1 MVGKREKFTCL
12 SWQNVGNMTAK
23 PLFLCNITTA
33 FLSLIIAEKCEAYDV
48 MLKHIL
54 VPNRQPLAIKCSPEK
69 SLKSGDYNLTWN
81 EKNIQPVRW
90 YKDCQLLEG
99 ERFAFSN
106 SHLIIFNVT
115 VHDQG
120 NYTCE
125 TTYTYNGRQYNIS
138 RDVSLTVEVSPPKKP
153 PEISYP
159 RNNSI
164 EVELGSQVT
173 VDCNTTGAD
182 GYEVF
187 WTGNG
192 VYIDVFYMSRIFA
205 SPYEEETSYD
215 GRPMHSVKLIIS
227 EVNSEDYEQPF
238 VCQASNAF
246 GQVASYIILKHKVPD
261 IRRWLTGG
269 LVSLLILTFITLII
283 YKIFKID
290 LVLWYRN
297 SVCAFASKEGEVV
310 KKVLQDDTFLMSWH
324 LWGWGL
330 LPGGPRSCIQVT
342 CWHIRPHDGKR
353 DGKIYDAYVLYAKSS
368 GGRSFCRLE
377 TFVRR
382 ILPDVLEQQ
391 CGYNLFIL
399 GRDDL
404 PGEAVVSV
412 ADETLKQSRRLM
424 IILGSETS
432 SCCLL
437 EDTSEQQLAMYNAL
451 IRDGIQVILIEMDEI
466 QDYTSMPESIKYIK
480 QKHGAIQWKG
490 DFSEKSCSA
499 NTTFWKNVRYR
510 MPSRKKLLN
519 NWLFSEKIQND
530 PKMSFPGS
538 ESCSLSVCWHS
549 GIQGQD
555 HLWEWKI
562 LETQRSNFISR
573 RATDVLHR
581 SSLWWA
587 LWFPP
592 GDPAD
597 GPVTS
602 RTAAVMFVLA
612 GCIQPLRD
620 GGAAAF
626 LLEQDMEQRN

>member
-1 MVGKREKFTCL
+1 LF
-12 SWQNVGNMTAK
+12 
-23 PLFLCNITTA
+23 PL
-33 FLSLIIAEKCEAYDV
+33 EKCEAYDV
-48 MLKHIL
+48 MLRQSL
-54 VPNRQPLAIKCSPEK
+54 VPDGQPLAIKCSLEK
-69 SLKSGDYNLTWN
+69 SLKSGDFNLTWYKVGNQTAVPRDKLSRVHQQKNLIWFLPAMLEDSGDYECVIRNLTSYKKMCTKVTVFERIDGLCLNEKFAVEEVIFTSSSAKVVCPHLDYFRN

-99 ERFAFSN
+99 KRFALSN
-106 SHLIIFNVT
+106 SDLIVFNVT
-115 VHDQG
+115 VHDRG

-125 TTYTYNGRQYNIS
+125 TTYTYNGKQYNIS
-138 RDVSLTVEVSPPKKP
+138 RDISLIVEVTPPKKP

-182 GYEVF
+182 GYEVY

-205 SPYEEETSYD
+205 SPYEGETSYD
-215 GRPMHSVKLIIS
+215 GRPVHSVKLIIS
-227 EVNSEDYEQPF
+227 EVSSEDYEQPF

-246 GQVASYIILKHKVPD
+246 GQVASYIILKQRVPD

-283 YKIFKID
+283 FKIFKID
-290 LVLWYRN
+290 LVLWYRS
-297 SVCAFASKEGEVV
+297 SVCALTSEEEMFVF
-310 KKVLQDDTFLMSWH
+310 VL
-324 LWGWGL
+324 
-330 LPGGPRSCIQVT
+330 
-342 CWHIRPHDGKR
+342 

-368 GGRSFCRLE
+368 EGRSVCCLE
-377 TFVRR
+377 TFVCG
-382 ILPDVLEQQ
+382 ILPDVLEKQ

-451 IRDGIQVILIEMDEI
+451 IRDGIQVILIEMGEI
-466 QDYTSMPESIKYIK
+466 HDYTSMPESIRYIK

-499 NTTFWKNVRYR
+499 NTRFWKNVRYQ
-510 MPSRKKLLN
+510 MPSRKKVSYSGVYLLPLTPN
-519 NWLFSEKIQND
+519 
-530 PKMSFPGS
+530 
-538 ESCSLSVCWHS
+538 
-549 GIQGQD
+549 
-555 HLWEWKI
+555 
-562 LETQRSNFISR
+562 
-573 RATDVLHR
+573 
-581 SSLWWA
+581 SS
-587 LWFPP
+587 
-592 GDPAD
+592 
-597 GPVTS
+597 
-602 RTAAVMFVLA
+602 AA
-612 GCIQPLRD
+612 
-620 GGAAAF
+620 
-626 LLEQDMEQRN
+626 

>member
-1 MVGKREKFTCL
+1 LF
-12 SWQNVGNMTAK
+12 
-23 PLFLCNITTA
+23 PL
-33 FLSLIIAEKCEAYDV
+33 EKCDAYDV
-48 MLKHIL
+48 MLRQSL
-54 VPNRQPLAIKCSPEK
+54 VPDGQPLAIKCSLEK
-69 SLKSGDYNLTWN
+69 SLESEDYNLTWYKVGNQTAVPRDKLSRIHQQKNLIWFLPAMLEDSGDYECVIRNLTSCRKMRTKVTVFERIDGLCSNEKFSVEEVIFTLSSAKVVCPHLDYFRN
-81 EKNIQPVRW
+81 EKNIQPIRW

-99 ERFAFSN
+99 KRFDFSN
-106 SHLIIFNVT
+106 SDLIIFNVT

-125 TTYTYNGRQYNIS
+125 TTYTYNGKQYNIS
-138 RDVSLTVEVSPPKKP
+138 RDISLVVEVSPPKKP

-182 GYEVF
+182 GYEVH
-187 WTGNG
+187 
-192 VYIDVFYMSRIFA
+192 SRKGCGFMA
-205 SPYEEETSYD
+205 LCCLLDREETSYD
-215 GRPMHSVKLIIS
+215 GRPVHSVKLIIS

-246 GQVASYIILKHKVPD
+246 GQVASYIILKQRVPD
-261 IRRWLTGG
+261 VRRWLTGAV
-269 LVSLLILTFITLII
+269 VSLLILTFITLII

-297 SVCAFASKEGEVV
+297 SVCAFASKE
-310 KKVLQDDTFLMSWH
+310 
-324 LWGWGL
+324 
-330 LPGGPRSCIQVT
+330 
-342 CWHIRPHDGKR
+342 

-368 GGRSFCRLE
+368 GGRSFHHLE

-412 ADETLKQSRRLM
+412 TDETLKQSRRLM

-437 EDTSEQQLAMYNAL
+437 EDTSEQQLAVYNAL

-499 NTTFWKNVRYR
+499 NTRFWKNVRYQ
-510 MPSRKKLLN
+510 MPSRKKVSYSEVYLLP
-519 NWLFSEKIQND
+519 LTLDSSATK
-530 PKMSFPGS
+530 GS
-538 ESCSLSVCWHS
+538 
-549 GIQGQD
+549 
-555 HLWEWKI
+555 
-562 LETQRSNFISR
+562 
-573 RATDVLHR
+573 
-581 SSLWWA
+581 
-587 LWFPP
+587 
-592 GDPAD
+592 
-597 GPVTS
+597 
-602 RTAAVMFVLA
+602 
-612 GCIQPLRD
+612 
-620 GGAAAF
+620 
-626 LLEQDMEQRN
+626 

>member
-1 MVGKREKFTCL
+1 LF
-12 SWQNVGNMTAK
+12 
-23 PLFLCNITTA
+23 PL
-33 FLSLIIAEKCEAYDV
+33 EKCEAYDV
-48 MLKHIL
+48 MLRQSL
-54 VPNRQPLAIKCSPEK
+54 VPDGQPLAIKCSLEK
-69 SLKSGDYNLTWN
+69 SLKSEDYNLTWYKVGNQTAVPRDKLSRIHQQKNLIWFLPAILEDSGDYECVVRNLTNLRKTCTKVTVFERIDGLCLN
-81 EKNIQPVRW
+81 EKFAVEEVIFTSSSAKVVCPHLDYFRNDKNIQPVHW

-99 ERFAFSN
+99 KRFAFSN
-106 SHLIIFNVT
+106 RDLIILNVT

-125 TTYTYNGRQYNIS
+125 TTYTYNGKQYNIS
-138 RDVSLTVEVSPPKKP
+138 RDIILTVEVSPPKKP

-246 GQVASYIILKHKVPD
+246 GQVASYIMLKHRVPG
-261 IRRWLTGG
+261 IKRWLTGG
-269 LVSLLILTFITLII
+269 LVSLLILTFITSII

-297 SVCAFASKEGEVV
+297 SVCAFASKEETFVF
-310 KKVLQDDTFLMSWH
+310 VL
-324 LWGWGL
+324 
-330 LPGGPRSCIQVT
+330 
-342 CWHIRPHDGKR
+342 
-353 DGKIYDAYVLYAKSS
+353 DGKIYDACVLYTKSS

-377 TFVRR
+377 TFVHR
-382 ILPDVLEQQ
+382 ILPDVLERQ

-424 IILGSETS
+424 IILASETS

-466 QDYTSMPESIKYIK
+466 QDYTIMPESIRYIK
-480 QKHGAIQWKG
+480 QKHGAIPWKG

-499 NTTFWKNVRYR
+499 NTRFWKNVRYQ
-510 MPSRKKLLN
+510 MPSKKKVSYSEVYLLPLTLKN
-519 NWLFSEKIQND
+519 SAAE
-530 PKMSFPGS
+530 GS
-538 ESCSLSVCWHS
+538 
-549 GIQGQD
+549 
-555 HLWEWKI
+555 
-562 LETQRSNFISR
+562 
-573 RATDVLHR
+573 
-581 SSLWWA
+581 
-587 LWFPP
+587 
-592 GDPAD
+592 
-597 GPVTS
+597 
-602 RTAAVMFVLA
+602 
-612 GCIQPLRD
+612 
-620 GGAAAF
+620 
-626 LLEQDMEQRN
+626 

>member
-1 MVGKREKFTCL
+1 
-12 SWQNVGNMTAK
+12 
-23 PLFLCNITTA
+23 LFP
-33 FLSLIIAEKCEAYDV
+33 SEKCGAYDV
-48 MLKHIL
+48 MLRQSL
-54 VPNRQPLAIKCSPEK
+54 VPDGQPLAIKCSLEK
-69 SLKSGDYNLTWN
+69 SLKSGSYNLTWYKVGNQTAVPRDRLSRVHQQKNLIWFLPAMLEDSGDYECVIRNLTTCKKMCTKVTVFERTDGLCLNEKFAVEEVIFTSSSAKVVCPHLDYFRN
-81 EKNIQPVRW
+81 EKNIQPVYW

-99 ERFAFSN
+99 KRFALSN
-106 SHLIIFNVT
+106 SDLIIFNVT

-125 TTYTYNGRQYNIS
+125 TTYTYNGKQYNIS
-138 RDVSLTVEVSPPKKP
+138 RDISLIVEVTPPKKP

-182 GYEVF
+182 GYEVHSQQGL
-187 WTGNG
+187 W
-192 VYIDVFYMSRIFA
+192 FYGSICHLLDRGG
-205 SPYEEETSYD
+205 TSYD

-227 EVNSEDYEQPF
+227 EVSSEDYEQPF

-246 GQVASYIILKHKVPD
+246 GQVASYIILKHRVPD
-261 IRRWLTGG
+261 IQRWLTGG

-297 SVCAFASKEGEVV
+297 SVCALTSKEVMFV
-310 KKVLQDDTFLMSWH
+310 FVL
-324 LWGWGL
+324 
-330 LPGGPRSCIQVT
+330 
-342 CWHIRPHDGKR
+342 

-368 GGRSFCRLE
+368 GGRSFCCLE

-382 ILPDVLEQQ
+382 ILPDVLEKQ

-412 ADETLKQSRRLM
+412 ADETIKQSRRLM

-451 IRDGIQVILIEMDEI
+451 IRDGIHVILIEMDKI
-466 QDYTSMPESIKYIK
+466 LDYTSMPESIRYIK

-499 NTTFWKNVRYR
+499 NTRFWKNVRYQ
-510 MPSRKKLLN
+510 MPSRKKVSYSEAYLLPLTSN
-519 NWLFSEKIQND
+519 SSAAK
-530 PKMSFPGS
+530 GS
-538 ESCSLSVCWHS
+538 
-549 GIQGQD
+549 
-555 HLWEWKI
+555 
-562 LETQRSNFISR
+562 
-573 RATDVLHR
+573 
-581 SSLWWA
+581 
-587 LWFPP
+587 
-592 GDPAD
+592 
-597 GPVTS
+597 
-602 RTAAVMFVLA
+602 
-612 GCIQPLRD
+612 
-620 GGAAAF
+620 
-626 LLEQDMEQRN
+626 

>member
-1 MVGKREKFTCL
+1 
-12 SWQNVGNMTAK
+12 
-23 PLFLCNITTA
+23 
-33 FLSLIIAEKCEAYDV
+33 
-48 MLKHIL
+48 MLRQSL
-54 VPNRQPLAIKCSPEK
+54 VPVGQPLAIKCSVEK
-69 SLKSGDYNLTWN
+69 SLKSGDYNITWYKVGNQTAVPRDKLSRIHHQKNLIWFLPAMLEDSGDYECVISCRNLTSYRNMSTKVTVFERIDGLCLNEKFAVEEVIFTSSSAKVVCPHLDYFRN
-81 EKNIQPVRW
+81 EKNIQPVHW
-90 YKDCQLLEG
+90 YKDCQMLEG
-99 ERFAFSN
+99 KRFAFSN
-106 SHLIIFNVT
+106 RDLIISNVT

-125 TTYTYNGRQYNIS
+125 TTYTYNGKQYNIS
-138 RDVSLTVEVSPPKKP
+138 RDISLIVEVSPPKKP

-192 VYIDVFYMSRIFA
+192 VSIDVFFMSRIFA
-205 SPYEEETSYD
+205 SPYKEETSYD

-238 VCQASNAF
+238 VCQASNPF
-246 GQVASYIILKHKVPD
+246 GQVASYIILKRRVPG
-261 IRRWLTGG
+261 IQRWLTGG
-269 LVSLLILTFITLII
+269 IVSSLILTFTTLII

-297 SVCAFASKEGEVV
+297 SVCTFASKE
-310 KKVLQDDTFLMSWH
+310 
-324 LWGWGL
+324 
-330 LPGGPRSCIQVT
+330 
-342 CWHIRPHDGKR
+342 
-353 DGKIYDAYVLYAKSS
+353 DGKIYDAYVLPTRSS
-368 GGRSFCRLE
+368 GGRSFSRLE
-377 TFVRR
+377 TFVHR

-424 IILGSETS
+424 IILGSEIS

-499 NTTFWKNVRYR
+499 NTRFWKNVRYQ
-510 MPSRKKLLN
+510 MPSRKKVSYSEVYLLPLTLN
-519 NWLFSEKIQND
+519 NS
-530 PKMSFPGS
+530 
-538 ESCSLSVCWHS
+538 
-549 GIQGQD
+549 
-555 HLWEWKI
+555 
-562 LETQRSNFISR
+562 
-573 RATDVLHR
+573 
-581 SSLWWA
+581 
-587 LWFPP
+587 
-592 GDPAD
+592 
-597 GPVTS
+597 
-602 RTAAVMFVLA
+602 AAKE
-612 GCIQPLRD
+612 R
-620 GGAAAF
+620 
-626 LLEQDMEQRN
+626 

>member
-1 MVGKREKFTCL
+1 L
-12 SWQNVGNMTAK
+12 
-23 PLFLCNITTA
+23 
-33 FLSLIIAEKCEAYDV
+33 EKCEAYDV
-48 MLKHIL
+48 MLRQSL
-54 VPNRQPLAIKCSPEK
+54 VPDGQPLAIKCSPEK
-69 SLKSGDYNLTWN
+69 SLKSGDYNLTWYKVGNQTAVPRDKLSRVHQQKNLIWFLPSMLEDSGDYECVIRNLTSYKKMCTKVTVFKRIDGICLN
-81 EKNIQPVRW
+81 EKFAVEEVIFTSTSAKVVCPHLDYFRNKKNIQPVRW

-99 ERFAFSN
+99 KRFALSN
-106 SHLIIFNVT
+106 SDLIIFNVT
-115 VHDQG
+115 VHDKG

-138 RDVSLTVEVSPPKKP
+138 RDISLIVEVTPPKKP

-182 GYEVF
+182 GYEPF
-187 WTGNG
+187 QKGLW
-192 VYIDVFYMSRIFA
+192 FYGSICHLLDRG
-205 SPYEEETSYD
+205 ETSYD

-227 EVNSEDYEQPF
+227 EVSSEDYEQPF

-246 GQVASYIILKHKVPD
+246 GQVASYIILKHRVPD

-297 SVCAFASKEGEVV
+297 SVCAITSMEDMLMF
-310 KKVLQDDTFLMSWH
+310 VL
-324 LWGWGL
+324 
-330 LPGGPRSCIQVT
+330 
-342 CWHIRPHDGKR
+342 
-353 DGKIYDAYVLYAKSS
+353 DGKIYDAYVLDTKSS
-368 GGRSFCRLE
+368 EGRSVCCLE

-382 ILPDVLEQQ
+382 ILPDVLEKQ

-432 SCCLL
+432 SCSLL

-451 IRDGIQVILIEMDEI
+451 IRDGIQVILIEMAEI
-466 QDYTSMPESIKYIK
+466 QDYTSMPESIRYIK
-480 QKHGAIQWKG
+480 QKHGAIRWKG

-499 NTTFWKNVRYR
+499 NTRFWKNVRYQ
-510 MPSRKKLLN
+510 MPSRKRVSYSEVCLLPLTSN
-519 NWLFSEKIQND
+519 SSAAK
-530 PKMSFPGS
+530 GS
-538 ESCSLSVCWHS
+538 
-549 GIQGQD
+549 
-555 HLWEWKI
+555 
-562 LETQRSNFISR
+562 
-573 RATDVLHR
+573 
-581 SSLWWA
+581 
-587 LWFPP
+587 
-592 GDPAD
+592 
-597 GPVTS
+597 
-602 RTAAVMFVLA
+602 
-612 GCIQPLRD
+612 
-620 GGAAAF
+620 
-626 LLEQDMEQRN
+626 

>member
-1 MVGKREKFTCL
+1 MCSRAYLVKLHRLIASSRCG
-12 SWQNVGNMTAK
+12 QNDWKKGEIY
-23 PLFLCNITTA
+23 LFNIA
-33 FLSLIIAEKCEAYDV
+33 ECEKCEAYDV
-48 MLKHIL
+48 MLGQIL
-54 VPNRQPLAIKCSPEK
+54 VPDGQPLAINCSPEK
-69 SLKSGDYNLTWN
+69 NLKSGNYNLTWYKVGNQTAVPRDKLSRVHQQKNLIWFLPAVVEDSGDYECVIRNLTSFKKMCTKVTIFEKVDGLCLN
-81 EKNIQPVRW
+81 EKFAVEEVVFTSSSAKVVCPHLDYFRNEKDIQPVRW

-99 ERFAFSN
+99 KRFAFSN
-106 SHLIIFNVT
+106 SNLIIFNVT

-125 TTYTYNGRQYNIS
+125 TTRNYNGKQYNIS
-138 RDVSLTVEVSPPKKP
+138 RDVSLIVEVSQPKKP

-205 SPYEEETSYD
+205 SPYEEETSDD

-246 GQVASYIILKHKVPD
+246 GEVASYIILKHRVPD
-261 IRRWLTGG
+261 IRRWLTGS
-269 LVSLLILTFITLII
+269 LVSLLILTFIILII
-283 YKIFKID
+283 YKTFKID

-297 SVCAFASKEGEVV
+297 SACALTSKE
-310 KKVLQDDTFLMSWH
+310 
-324 LWGWGL
+324 
-330 LPGGPRSCIQVT
+330 
-342 CWHIRPHDGKR
+342 

-368 GGRSFCRLE
+368 EGRSFYCLE

-382 ILPDVLEQQ
+382 ILPDVLEKQ
-391 CGYNLFIL
+391 CGYNLFIF

-466 QDYTSMPESIKYIK
+466 QDYTSMPESIRYIK
-480 QKHGAIQWKG
+480 QKHGAIKWKG

-499 NTTFWKNVRYR
+499 NTRFWKKVRYQ
-510 MPSRKKLLN
+510 MPFRKKVSYSEVYVLPLTSN
-519 NWLFSEKIQND
+519 NSAAK
-530 PKMSFPGS
+530 GS
-538 ESCSLSVCWHS
+538 
-549 GIQGQD
+549 
-555 HLWEWKI
+555 
-562 LETQRSNFISR
+562 
-573 RATDVLHR
+573 
-581 SSLWWA
+581 
-587 LWFPP
+587 
-592 GDPAD
+592 
-597 GPVTS
+597 
-602 RTAAVMFVLA
+602 
-612 GCIQPLRD
+612 
-620 GGAAAF
+620 
-626 LLEQDMEQRN
+626 

>member
-1 MVGKREKFTCL
+1 LF
-12 SWQNVGNMTAK
+12 
-23 PLFLCNITTA
+23 PL
-33 FLSLIIAEKCEAYDV
+33 EKCEAYDV
-48 MLKHIL
+48 MLRQIL
-54 VPNRQPLAIKCSPEK
+54 VPGGQPLAIKCSLEK
-69 SLKSGDYNLTWN
+69 SLKSGDYNLTWYKVGNQTAVPRDKLSRIHQQKNLIWFVPAMLEDSGDYECVIRNLTSCRKMCTKVTVFERIDDLCLN
-81 EKNIQPVRW
+81 EKFAVEEVIFTLSSAKVVCPHLDYFRNENNLHPVRW

-99 ERFAFSN
+99 KRFAFSN
-106 SHLIIFNVT
+106 SDLIIFNVT

-125 TTYTYNGRQYNIS
+125 TTYTYNGKQYNIS
-138 RDVSLTVEVSPPKKP
+138 RDISLTVEVSPPKKP

-187 WTGNG
+187 AGETTIVTLQLLVMKTFQKGLW
-192 VYIDVFYMSRIFA
+192 FYGSLCRLLDR
-205 SPYEEETSYD
+205 EETSYD
-215 GRPMHSVKLIIS
+215 GRPMYSVKLIIS

-246 GQVASYIILKHKVPD
+246 GQVASYIILKHRVPD

-297 SVCAFASKEGEVV
+297 SVCAFASKE
-310 KKVLQDDTFLMSWH
+310 
-324 LWGWGL
+324 
-330 LPGGPRSCIQVT
+330 
-342 CWHIRPHDGKR
+342 

-368 GGRSFCRLE
+368 GGRSFYHLE

-424 IILGSETS
+424 IIVGSETS

-437 EDTSEQQLAMYNAL
+437 EDTSEQQLAVYNAL

-466 QDYTSMPESIKYIK
+466 QDYTNMPESIKYIK

-499 NTTFWKNVRYR
+499 NTRFWKNVRYQ
-510 MPSRKKLLN
+510 MPSRKKVSYSEVYLLPLTSN
-519 NWLFSEKIQND
+519 NSAEK
-530 PKMSFPGS
+530 GS
-538 ESCSLSVCWHS
+538 
-549 GIQGQD
+549 
-555 HLWEWKI
+555 
-562 LETQRSNFISR
+562 
-573 RATDVLHR
+573 
-581 SSLWWA
+581 
-587 LWFPP
+587 
-592 GDPAD
+592 
-597 GPVTS
+597 
-602 RTAAVMFVLA
+602 
-612 GCIQPLRD
+612 
-620 GGAAAF
+620 
-626 LLEQDMEQRN
+626 

>member
-1 MVGKREKFTCL
+1 MTGKREKFTCL
-12 SWQNVGNMTAK
+12 SWPNVGNMTAK
-23 PLFLCNITTA
+23 PLFSCNIATA
-33 FLSLIIAEKCEAYDV
+33 FLSLIIAKKCETYNA
-48 MLKHIL
+48 MSGQIL
-54 VPNRQPLAIKCSPEK
+54 VPDGQPLAVNCSPEK
-69 SLKSGDYNLTWN
+69 SLKSGSYNLTWYKVGNQTAVPRDKLSRVHQQKNLIWFLPAMLEDSGDYECVIRNLTSWKKMCTKVTVFEKIDGLCLN
-81 EKNIQPVRW
+81 EKFAVEEVIFTSSSAKVVCPHLDYFRNEKDIQPVRW

-99 ERFAFSN
+99 KRFAFSN
-106 SHLIIFNVT
+106 SDLIIFNVT

-125 TTYTYNGRQYNIS
+125 TTCNYNGKQYNIS
-138 RDVSLTVEVSPPKKP
+138 RDVSLIVEVSQPKKP

-205 SPYEEETSYD
+205 SPYEEETSND

-227 EVNSEDYEQPF
+227 EVTSEDYEQPF

-246 GQVASYIILKHKVPD
+246 GQVASYIILKHRVPD
-261 IRRWLTGG
+261 IQRWLTGG
-269 LVSLLILTFITLII
+269 LVSLLILAFIILII
-283 YKIFKID
+283 YKTFKID

-297 SVCAFASKEGEVV
+297 SVCALTSKE
-310 KKVLQDDTFLMSWH
+310 
-324 LWGWGL
+324 
-330 LPGGPRSCIQVT
+330 
-342 CWHIRPHDGKR
+342 DGKT
-353 DGKIYDAYVLYAKSS
+353 YDAYVLHAKSS
-368 GGRSFCRLE
+368 EGKSFYCLE

-382 ILPDVLEQQ
+382 ILPDVLEKQ
-391 CGYNLFIL
+391 CGYNLFIF

-466 QDYTSMPESIKYIK
+466 QDYTSMPESIRYIK

-499 NTTFWKNVRYR
+499 NTRFWKKVRYQ
-510 MPSRKKLLN
+510 MPFRKKV
-519 NWLFSEKIQND
+519 SY
-530 PKMSFPGS
+530 S
-538 ESCSLSVCWHS
+538 
-549 GIQGQD
+549 
-555 HLWEWKI
+555 
-562 LETQRSNFISR
+562 
-573 RATDVLHR
+573 
-581 SSLWWA
+581 
-587 LWFPP
+587 
-592 GDPAD
+592 
-597 GPVTS
+597 
-602 RTAAVMFVLA
+602 
-612 GCIQPLRD
+612 
-620 GGAAAF
+620 
-626 LLEQDMEQRN
+626 

>member
-1 MVGKREKFTCL
+1 L
-12 SWQNVGNMTAK
+12 
-23 PLFLCNITTA
+23 PL
-33 FLSLIIAEKCEAYDV
+33 EKCDAYDV
-48 MLKHIL
+48 MLRQSL
-54 VPNRQPLAIKCSPEK
+54 VPDGQPLAIKCSPEK
-69 SLKSGDYNLTWN
+69 SLKSGDYNLTWYKVGNQTAVPRDKLSRIHQQNNLIWFLPAMLEDSGDYECVIRNLTSCRKMCTKVTVFKRIDSLCLNEKFAVEEVIFTLSSAKVVCPHLDYFRN
-81 EKNIQPVRW
+81 EKNIHPVRW

-99 ERFAFSN
+99 KRFAFSD
-106 SHLIIFNVT
+106 SDLIIFNVT

-125 TTYTYNGRQYNIS
+125 TTYTYNGKQYNIS

-246 GQVASYIILKHKVPD
+246 GQVASYIILKHRVPD
-261 IRRWLTGG
+261 IQRWLTGW
-269 LVSLLILTFITLII
+269 LLFFLILTFITLII

-297 SVCAFASKEGEVV
+297 SACAFASKEETFVF
-310 KKVLQDDTFLMSWH
+310 VL
-324 LWGWGL
+324 
-330 LPGGPRSCIQVT
+330 
-342 CWHIRPHDGKR
+342 
-353 DGKIYDAYVLYAKSS
+353 DGKIYDAYVLYTKSN
-368 GGRSFCRLE
+368 GGRSFYRVE
-377 TFVRR
+377 TFVHR

-399 GRDDL
+399 GRDDSL
-404 PGEAVVSV
+404 GEAVVSV

-424 IILGSETS
+424 IILGSEAS
-432 SCCLL
+432 SYCLL

-499 NTTFWKNVRYR
+499 NTRFWKSVRYQ
-510 MPSRKKLLN
+510 MPSRKKVSYSEVYLLPLTLN
-519 NWLFSEKIQND
+519 NSAAK
-530 PKMSFPGS
+530 GS
-538 ESCSLSVCWHS
+538 
-549 GIQGQD
+549 
-555 HLWEWKI
+555 
-562 LETQRSNFISR
+562 
-573 RATDVLHR
+573 
-581 SSLWWA
+581 
-587 LWFPP
+587 
-592 GDPAD
+592 
-597 GPVTS
+597 
-602 RTAAVMFVLA
+602 
-612 GCIQPLRD
+612 
-620 GGAAAF
+620 
-626 LLEQDMEQRN
+626 